1 MKKSHNASKLYGAGA
16 VAKMLGCY
24 RTYVSQRTNKKGG
37 IKGYRVGS
45 AYVYTQAA
53 VDDFKKIY
61 KPRGKSPSF
70 DTKGNG
76 A

>member
-61 KPRGKSPSF
+61 KPRKKTASF
-70 DTKGNG
+70 DTPPQS